1 MFGRARDITVSIAP
15 LSELDAALPGLV
27 RKIRVLD
34 ALAWPDGVEEV
45 FLQRWRAGQA
55 ELPRVELRPR
65 DHSADIAALQD
76 FSGRCDEGHP
86 AGHYLAM
93 TARSYATAGRMLGAI
108 GTPDFTRYSSA
119 LYRRPDFYYPRL
131 NLSMLDA
138 ARFFLS
144 TTDALLG
151 GARIPVSQADIPADT
166 FAAWMQPEL
175 DRFFGP
181 GRITVVLDPTLAAK
195 AIAGASRI
203 RLRASALFSELDKNQ
218 LLQHE
223 AFVHVATAQNGALQ
237 PNLKSLGLGA
247 PRTTQTQEGIATL
260 AELFTGSM
268 DINRLRRLAL
278 RVLAVQQALEGAD
291 FIQVFEGFVAA
302 GQSQQESFRSSQ
314 RVFRG
319 ADLRGGSAFTKDA
332 AYLTGLLGVHTLLRI
347 AIRDNRPDLVGHL
360 FAGRLS
366 LGDTVRLAPLFES
379 GWLKGP
385 VYVPDWAAD
394 LSRLAA
400 NLAFSAFI
408 ARIKLDVLD
417 LEVLM
422 AFADEHEDDASA
434 SIPGAFS

>member
-1 MFGRARDITVSIAP
+1 MSAAA
-15 LSELDAALPGLV
+15 LSELDAALPGLT

-34 ALAWPDGVEEV
+34 ALSWPDGVEED
-45 FLQRWRAGQA
+45 FLAKWRGGRA
-55 ELPRVELRPR
+55 ELPRVELQPC
-65 DHSADIAALQD
+65 DHSADIAALES
-76 FSGRCDEGHP
+76 FISRCDVGHP
-86 AGHYLAM
+86 AGNFLAM
-93 TARSYATAGRMLGAI
+93 TARSYATAGHMLGAI
-108 GTPDFTRYSSA
+108 GTPAFTQYSSA
-119 LYRRPDFYYPRL
+119 LYRRPDFYYTRL
-131 NLSMLDA
+131 QLSMLDA
-138 ARFFLS
+138 ARFFLK

-151 GARIPVSQADIPADT
+151 GARIPPCPAEIPAKA
-166 FAAWMQPEL
+166 FAAWIQPEL
-175 DRFFGP
+175 DRFFGV
-181 GRITVVLDPTLAAK
+181 GQITVVLDPNLAAK
-195 AIAGASRI
+195 AIAGSSRI
-203 RLRASALFSELDKNQ
+203 RLRASALFSELDKHQ

-223 AFVHVATAQNGALQ
+223 AFVHVATAQNGARQ
-237 PNLKSLGLGA
+237 PNLTSLGLGA

-291 FIQVFEGFVAA
+291 FIQVFEGFLAA
-302 GQSQQESFRSSQ
+302 GQSEEESFRSTQ

-347 AIRDNRPDLVGHL
+347 AIRDNRPELVGHL

-366 LGDTVRLAPLFES
+366 LADTVRLAPLFES

-385 VYVPDWAAD
+385 VYLPAWACD
-394 LSRLAA
+394 LRLLAA

-417 LEVLM
+417 LKVFM
-422 AFADEHEDDASA
+422 AFAEEHESDASA
-434 SIPGAFS
+434 Q

>member
-1 MFGRARDITVSIAP
+1 MSAAA
-15 LSELDAALPGLV
+15 LSELDAALPGLT

-34 ALAWPDGVEEV
+34 ALSWPDGVEED
-45 FLQRWRAGQA
+45 FLAKWRGGRA
-55 ELPRVELRPR
+55 ELPNVELQPR
-65 DHSADIAALQD
+65 DHSADIAALET
-76 FSGRCDEGHP
+76 FISRCDVGHP
-86 AGHYLAM
+86 AGNFLAM
-93 TARSYATAGRMLGAI
+93 TARSYATAGHMLGAI
-108 GTPDFTRYSSA
+108 GTPAFTQYSSA
-119 LYRRPDFYYPRL
+119 LYRRPDFYYTRL
-131 NLSMLDA
+131 QLSMLDA
-138 ARFFLS
+138 ARFFLK

-151 GARIPVSQADIPADT
+151 GARIPPSPAEIPAKV
-166 FAAWMQPEL
+166 FAAWIQPEL
-175 DRFFGP
+175 DRFFGA
-181 GRITVVLDPTLAAK
+181 GQITVVLDPNLAAK
-195 AIAGASRI
+195 AIAGSSRI
-203 RLRASALFSELDKNQ
+203 RLRASALFSELDKHQ

-223 AFVHVATAQNGALQ
+223 AFVHVATAQNGARQ
-237 PNLKSLGLGA
+237 PNLISLGLGA

-291 FIQVFEGFVAA
+291 FIQVFEGFLAA
-302 GQSQQESFRSSQ
+302 GQSQEESFRSTQ

-347 AIRDNRPDLVGHL
+347 AIRDNRPELVGHL

-385 VYVPDWAAD
+385 TYLPAWASD
-394 LSRLAA
+394 LRLLAA

-408 ARIKLDVLD
+408 AQIKLDVLD
-417 LEVLM
+417 LKVFM
-422 AFADEHEDDASA
+422 AFAEEHESDASA
-434 SIPGAFS
+434 Q

>member
-1 MFGRARDITVSIAP
+1 MHAAP
-15 LSELDAALPGLV
+15 LSELDAALPGLA

-34 ALAWPDGVEEV
+34 ALSWPDGVEEI
-45 FLQRWRAGQA
+45 FLANWRTGKAA
-55 ELPRVELRPR
+55 LPDIELRPR
-65 DHSADIAALQD
+65 DHSADITALEAFID
-76 FSGRCDEGHP
+76 RCDVGHP
-86 AGHYLAM
+86 AGNHLAM
-93 TARSYATAGRMLGAI
+93 TARSYATAGRMLGAM
-108 GTPDFTRYSSA
+108 GTPAFTDYSSA
-119 LYRRPDFYYPRL
+119 LYRRPDFYYHRL
-131 NLSMLDA
+131 KLSMLDA
-138 ARFFLS
+138 ARFFLN

-151 GARIPVSQADIPADT
+151 GARIAPSPAEIPAEA

-175 DRFFGP
+175 DRFFGE
-181 GRITVVLDPTLAAK
+181 GRITIVLDPSLAAK
-195 AIAGASRI
+195 AIAGTSRI

-278 RVLAVQQALEGAD
+278 RVLAVQQALDGAD
-291 FIQVFEGFVAA
+291 FIQVFEGFLAA
-302 GQSQQESFRSSQ
+302 GQSQEESFRSTQ

-347 AIRDNRPDLVGHL
+347 AIRDNRPELVGHL

-379 GWLKGP
+379 GWLQGP
-385 VYVPDWAAD
+385 VHLPAWASD
-394 LSRLAA
+394 LRLLAA

-408 ARIKLDVLD
+408 ARIQLDVLD
-417 LEVLM
+417 LDVLM
-422 AFADEHEDDASA
+422 AFADEHETDASGGCRP
-434 SIPGAFS
+434 SERN

>member
-1 MFGRARDITVSIAP
+1 MGAMP
-15 LSELDAALPGLV
+15 LSELDAALPGLA

-34 ALAWPDGVEEV
+34 ALAWPDGVEEA
-45 FLQRWRAGQA
+45 FLANWRSGRAQ
-55 ELPRVELRPR
+55 LPNVQLRPR
-65 DHSADIAALQD
+65 DHSADIAALESFVD
-76 FSGRCDEGHP
+76 HCDEAHP
-86 AGHYLAM
+86 AGNYLAM
-93 TARSYATAGRMLGAI
+93 TARSYATAGRLLGAI
-108 GTPDFTRYSSA
+108 GTPAFTDYSSA
-119 LYRRPDFYYPRL
+119 LYRRPDFYYQRL
-131 NLSMLDA
+131 KLSMLDA
-138 ARFFLS
+138 ARFFLN

-151 GARIPVSQADIPADT
+151 SARIPPSPAEIPAEA

-175 DRFFGP
+175 DRFFGE
-181 GRITVVLDPTLAAK
+181 GRITVVLDSTLAAK

-223 AFVHVATAQNGALQ
+223 AFVHIATAQNGARQ

-291 FIQVFEGFVAA
+291 FIQVFEGFLAA
-302 GQSQQESFRSSQ
+302 GQSQEESFRSTQ

-319 ADLRGGSAFTKDA
+319 ADLHGGSAFTKDA
-332 AYLTGLLGVHTLLRI
+332 AYLTGLIGVHTLLRI
-347 AIRDNRPDLVGHL
+347 AIRDNRPELVGHL
-360 FAGRLS
+360 FSGRLS
-366 LGDTVRLAPLFES
+366 LGDTVRLAPLFEY
-379 GWLKGP
+379 GWLQGP
-385 VYVPDWAAD
+385 AYLPAWASD
-394 LSRLAA
+394 LRLLSA

-408 ARIKLDVLD
+408 ARIQLDVLD

-422 AFADEHEDDASA
+422 AFADEHETDASA
-434 SIPGAFS
+434 R

>member
-1 MFGRARDITVSIAP
+1 MSAAP
-15 LSELDAALPGLV
+15 LCELDAALPGLA

-34 ALAWPDGVEEV
+34 ALSWPDGVEQA
-45 FLQRWRAGQA
+45 FLAHWRAGKPQ
-55 ELPRVELRPR
+55 LPAVELHPR
-65 DHSADIAALQD
+65 EHSAEIAALESFID
-76 FSGRCDEGHP
+76 RCDVGHP
-86 AGHYLAM
+86 AANYLAM
-93 TARSYATAGRMLGAI
+93 TARSYATAARMLGAI
-108 GTPDFTRYSSA
+108 GTPAFTQYSQA
-119 LYRRPDFYYPRL
+119 LYRRPDFIYPSL

-138 ARFFLS
+138 AEFFLK

-151 GARIPVSQADIPADT
+151 GARIPPSPADIPAQD

-175 DRFFGP
+175 DAFFGP
-181 GRITVVLDPTLAAK
+181 GQVTVVLDTTLAAK
-195 AIAGASRI
+195 AIAGSSRI
-203 RLRASALFSELDKNQ
+203 RLRANALFCELDKNQ

-260 AELFTGSM
+260 AELFTASM

-278 RVLAVQQALEGAD
+278 RVVAVKQALDGAD
-291 FIQVFEGFVAA
+291 FIEVFEGFLAA
-302 GQSQQESFRSSQ
+302 GQSQEESFRSTQ
-314 RVFRG
+314 RIFRG
-319 ADLRGGSAFTKDA
+319 ASLHGGSAFTKDA

-347 AIRDNRPDLVGHL
+347 AIRDNRPELVSHL

-366 LGDTVRLAPLFES
+366 LGDTVRLAPLFDS

-385 VYVPDWAAD
+385 VYQPAWASD
-394 LSRLAA
+394 LRRLAA

-408 ARIKLDVLD
+408 SRIKLDVLD
-417 LEVLM
+417 LKVLM

-434 SIPGAFS
+434 

>member
-1 MFGRARDITVSIAP
+1 MHAAP
-15 LSELDAALPGLV
+15 LSELDAALPGLA

-34 ALAWPDGVEEV
+34 ALSWPDGVEET
-45 FLQRWRAGQA
+45 FLANWRAGKA
-55 ELPRVELRPR
+55 ALPDVALRPR
-65 DHSADIAALQD
+65 DHRADITALEA
-76 FSGRCDEGHP
+76 FIERCDVGHP
-86 AGHYLAM
+86 AGNHLAM

-108 GTPDFTRYSSA
+108 GTPAFTDYSSA
-119 LYRRPDFYYPRL
+119 LYRRPDFYYHRL
-131 NLSMLDA
+131 KLSMLDA
-138 ARFFLS
+138 ARFFLN

-151 GARIPVSQADIPADT
+151 GTRIPPSPAEIPAQA

-175 DRFFGP
+175 DRFFGE

-203 RLRASALFSELDKNQ
+203 RLRASALFSEMDKNQ

-223 AFVHVATAQNGALQ
+223 AFVHIATAQNGALQ

-278 RVLAVQQALEGAD
+278 RVLAVQQALDGAD
-291 FIQVFEGFVAA
+291 FIQVFEGFLAA
-302 GQSQQESFRSSQ
+302 GQSQEESFRSTQ

-347 AIRDNRPDLVGHL
+347 AIRDNRPELVGHL

-366 LGDTVRLAPLFES
+366 LGDTVRLAPLFDS
-379 GWLKGP
+379 GWLTAP
-385 VYVPDWAAD
+385 VHLPAWASD
-394 LSRLAA
+394 LRLLAA

-408 ARIKLDVLD
+408 TRIQLDVLD

-422 AFADEHEDDASA
+422 AFADEHETDASGGA
-434 SIPGAFS
+434 RPGERK

>member
-1 MFGRARDITVSIAP
+1 MSVAP
-15 LSELDAALPGLV
+15 LSELDAALPGLA

-45 FLQRWRAGQA
+45 FLERWRAGHP
-55 ELPRVELRPR
+55 ELPKVTLRPR
-65 DHSADIAALQD
+65 DYSAEVAALEA
-76 FSGRCDEGHP
+76 FIGRCDEGHP
-86 AGHYLAM
+86 AGRYLAM
-93 TARSYATAGRMLGAI
+93 TARSYATAGRMLSAI
-108 GTPDFTRYSSA
+108 GTPAFTQYSSA
-119 LYRRPDFYYPRL
+119 LYRRPDFYYSRL
-131 NLSMLDA
+131 KLSMLDA
-138 ARFFLS
+138 AHFFLK

-151 GARIPVSQADIPADT
+151 GARIPPSQAEIPAEA

-278 RVLAVQQALEGAD
+278 RVLAVQQALDGAD
-291 FIQVFEGFVAA
+291 FIQVFEGFLAA
-302 GQSQQESFRSSQ
+302 GQSQEESFRSTQ

-319 ADLRGGSAFTKDA
+319 ADLHGGSAFTKDA

-347 AIRDNRPDLVGHL
+347 AIRDNRPELVGHL

-379 GWLKGP
+379 GWLQGP
-385 VYVPDWAAD
+385 VHVPDWAAD
-394 LSRLAA
+394 LRRLAA

-422 AFADEHEDDASA
+422 AFADEHEADASA
-434 SIPGAFS
+434 

>member
-1 MFGRARDITVSIAP
+1 MSSLP

-34 ALAWPDGVEEV
+34 ALSWPDGVEEA
-45 FLQRWRAGQA
+45 FLASWRAGQP
-55 ELPRVELRPR
+55 ELPRVQLQPR
-65 DHSADIAALQD
+65 DHSADIDALEGFID
-76 FSGRCDEGHP
+76 RCDVGHP
-86 AGHYLAM
+86 AGRHLAM
-93 TARSYATAGRMLGAI
+93 TARSYATAGHMLGAI
-108 GTPDFTRYSSA
+108 GTPAFTQYSSA
-119 LYRRPDFYYPRL
+119 LYRRPDFSYPNL

-138 ARFFLS
+138 ANFFLN
-144 TTDALLG
+144 TTDALIG
-151 GARIPVSQADIPADT
+151 GARIPPSPAEIPAEA

-181 GRITVVLDPTLAAK
+181 GRITVLLDPTLAAK
-195 AIAGASRI
+195 AIAGMSRI

-237 PNLKSLGLGA
+237 SNLKSLGLGA

-278 RVLAVQQALEGAD
+278 RVLAVQQALDGAD
-291 FIQVFEGFVAA
+291 FIQVFEGFLAA
-302 GQSQQESFRSSQ
+302 GQTQEESFRSTQ

-347 AIRDNRPDLVGHL
+347 AIRDNRPELVGYL

-379 GWLKGP
+379 GWLRAP
-385 VYVPDWAAD
+385 VHVPPWACD
-394 LSRLAA
+394 LRLLAA

-408 ARIKLDVLD
+408 SRIKLDVLD
-417 LEVLM
+417 LDVLM
-422 AFADEHEDDASA
+422 AFADGHEADASA
-434 SIPGAFS
+434 

>member
-1 MFGRARDITVSIAP
+1 MSAAD
-15 LSELDAALPGLV
+15 LSELDAALPGLT

-34 ALAWPDGVEEV
+34 ALSWPDGVEED
-45 FLQRWRAGQA
+45 FLAKWRGGQA
-55 ELPRVELRPR
+55 QLPKVELQPR
-65 DHSADIAALQD
+65 DHSADIAALET
-76 FSGRCDEGHP
+76 FIGRCDTGHP
-86 AGHYLAM
+86 AGNFLAM
-93 TARSYATAGRMLGAI
+93 TARSYATAGHMLGAI
-108 GTPDFTRYSSA
+108 GTPAFTQYSSA
-119 LYRRPDFYYPRL
+119 LYRRPDFYYTRL
-131 NLSMLDA
+131 QLSMLDA
-138 ARFFLS
+138 ARFFLK

-151 GARIPVSQADIPADT
+151 GARIPPSPSEIPAKA
-166 FAAWMQPEL
+166 FAAWIQPEL
-175 DRFFGP
+175 DRFFGI
-181 GRITVVLDPTLAAK
+181 GQITVVLDPNLAAK
-195 AIAGASRI
+195 AIAGSSRI

-223 AFVHVATAQNGALQ
+223 AFVHVATAQNGARQ
-237 PNLKSLGLGA
+237 PNLTSLGLGA

-291 FIQVFEGFVAA
+291 FIQVFEGFLAA
-302 GQSQQESFRSSQ
+302 GQSQEESFRSTQ

-347 AIRDNRPDLVGHL
+347 AIRDNRPELVGYL

-366 LGDTVRLAPLFES
+366 LADTVRLAPLFES

-385 VYVPDWAAD
+385 AYLPAWACD
-394 LSRLAA
+394 LRLLAA

-408 ARIKLDVLD
+408 AQIKLDVLD
-417 LEVLM
+417 LDVFM
-422 AFADEHEDDASA
+422 AFAEEHESDASA
-434 SIPGAFS
+434 R

>member
-1 MFGRARDITVSIAP
+1 MSSLS

-34 ALAWPDGVEEV
+34 ALSWPEGVEQA
-45 FLQRWRAGQA
+45 FLARWRAGQP
-55 ELPRVELRPR
+55 ELPRVQLLPR
-65 DHSADIAALQD
+65 DHSADINALES
-76 FSGRCDEGHP
+76 FIERCDEGHP
-86 AGHYLAM
+86 AGRHLAM
-93 TARSYATAGRMLGAI
+93 TARSYATAGHMLGAI
-108 GTPDFTRYSSA
+108 GTPAFTQYSSA
-119 LYRRPDFYYPRL
+119 LYRRPDFSYPNL

-138 ARFFLS
+138 AHFFLN

-151 GARIPVSQADIPADT
+151 GARIPPSPAEIPAEV

-181 GRITVVLDPTLAAK
+181 GRIKVLLDPTLAAK

-203 RLRASALFSELDKNQ
+203 RLRASALFCELDKNQ

-237 PNLKSLGLGA
+237 SNLKSLGLGA

-278 RVLAVQQALEGAD
+278 RVLAVQQALDGAD
-291 FIQVFEGFVAA
+291 FIQVFEGFLAA
-302 GQSQQESFRSSQ
+302 GQTQEESFRSTQ

-347 AIRDNRPDLVGHL
+347 AIRDNRPELVGYL

-379 GWLKGP
+379 GWLQPP
-385 VYVPDWAAD
+385 VHVPAWACD
-394 LSRLAA
+394 LRRLAA

-408 ARIKLDVLD
+408 SRIKLDVLD
-417 LEVLM
+417 LDVLM

-434 SIPGAFS
+434 